1 MTEWLK
7 EDENQLV
14 FKDFV
19 KTNYAIDTALNNFD
33 STEVRKQLSERIRK
47 ENNVFYKRRFSS
59 YYKYAAILIVALG
72 GFYFYKNSTTAIQ
85 SKQNVIIP
93 REDEI
98 VLQLGDES
106 QNLDPNEARTITDK
120 DGNVIGK
127 QEKDRLVYTKAK
139 SADDIMQ
146 EVFDAALST
155 GLFTASEIKVRI
167 NPFSYYN
174 NGNTLDDFIHVFSYI
189 MEGRNDD
196 QKGNLSKVIVTKL
209 NSLLPQ
215 VPVISI
221 NIQDFE
227 KLNYFNKT
235 MI

>member
-1 MTEWLK
+1 MPH
-7 EDENQLV
+7 
-14 FKDFV
+14 FI
-19 KTNYAIDTALNNFD
+19 IDC
-33 STEVRKQLSERIRK
+33 SE
-47 ENNVFYKRRFSS
+47 
-59 YYKYAAILIVALG
+59 
-72 GFYFYKNSTTAIQ
+72 
-85 SKQNVIIP
+85 NVI
-93 REDEI
+93 
-98 VLQLGDES
+98 
-106 QNLDPNEARTITDK
+106 
-120 DGNVIGK
+120 
-127 QEKDRLVYTKAK
+127 RLK

-227 KLNYFNKT
+227 KSNYFNKT